1 MTRDEKLARLVDAIG
16 DIDDRYLEEARAFQP
31 RRRAFPVR
39 RVLALAASL
48 VLTFAI
54 VLSAAL
60 GQKGLGGNGDPDV
73 NPGGNQNGTGNG
85 DHGVALTVEDLLA
98 DATATATVLGDQSE
112 IPFFDGR
119 AYLVWQ
125 FEGEDVLYMSRALTA
140 REVNALLEEHGKGTS
155 VGSTSPSLTFRLWLV
170 RDDGTVLSPYLNKSD
185 GNISRGCL
193 FDYEAEI
200 LPTDSFLSDLAGIF
214 S

>member
-1 MTRDEKLARLVDAIG
+1 MTREDKLAHLVDAIG
-16 DIDDRYLEEARAFQP
+16 DIDDRYIEEARAFQP
-31 RRRAFPVR
+31 RRRALPAR

-54 VLSAAL
+54 VIAAL
-60 GQKGLGGNGDPDV
+60 LGQNGLGGNTPPPG
-73 NPGGNQNGTGNG
+73 GGNQGGAGDTGDDGT
-85 DHGVALTVEDLLA
+85 VTVEKLLA
-98 DATATATVLGDQSE
+98 DATATATPLADQSE
-112 IPFFDGR
+112 IPFFDGH

-125 FEGEDVLYMSRALTA
+125 FEGEDVLYMSHALTQ
-140 REVNALLEEHGKGTS
+140 REVNALLNEYGKGTS
-155 VGSTSPSLTFRLWLV
+155 VGTASPHLTFRLWLV
-170 RDDGTVLSPYLNKSD
+170 RDDGTVISPYLNKSD